1 MPELPEVE
9 TVKRTLSP
17 LVSGK
22 RIISIEAVRPEILAH
37 PEASAFCRRITGAT
51 LQELQRIGKYLLL
64 PLDNGTTIILHL
76 RMTGRLLYTPADYPR
91 KPHTHIIFHL
101 DDGHELRF
109 SDTRRFGRLWLKE
122 DAEEDT
128 FSGIHR
134 LGPEP
139 FGAPFDSEW
148 LATKLG
154 KRKINIKQGLLDQS
168 VVAGLGNIYVD
179 EVLFAAKIDP
189 RRLTN
194 QVTKQEWQLVAIEI
208 PRILTAAI
216 ANNGTT
222 FRDYLDG
229 TGQKGSYMPFLE
241 AYGRKGQ
248 PCSCCGTI
256 IEQIRLA
263 GRSTCYCPQCQ
274 K

>member
-9 TVKRTLSP
+9 TVKRTLTP
-17 LVSGK
+17 LVNGK
-22 RIISIEAVRPEILAH
+22 KIIRLEAPRPEILAH
-37 PEASAFCRRITGAT
+37 PAAAEFAKRVEGAT
-51 LQELQRIGKYLLL
+51 LQELARRGKYLLL
-64 PLDNGTTIILHL
+64 PLDNGATIIVHL
-76 RMTGRLLYTPADYPR
+76 RMTGRLLYNAADYPLQ
-91 KPHTHIIFHL
+91 PHTHIIFHL
-101 DDGHELRF
+101 EDGNQLRF
-109 SDTRRFGRLWLKE
+109 SDTRRFGRIWLKE
-122 DAEEDT
+122 ADEEDT
-128 FSGIHR
+128 FSGISK

-139 FGAPFDSEW
+139 FGAPFGSEW
-148 LATKLG
+148 LADKLG

-179 EVLFAAKIDP
+179 EVLYVAQIDP

-194 QVTKQEWQLVAIEI
+194 QVSKQEWQRVAEAI
-208 PRILTAAI
+208 PRILEQAI

-222 FRDYLDG
+222 FRDYVDG

-248 PCSCCGTI
+248 PCRRCATP

-263 GRSTCYCPQCQ
+263 GRSTCYCSKCQ